1 MDLAEKKNKTEIY
14 PERRTGP
21 YSHTKTIPN
30 ISEKGHFSYS
40 SPI

>member
-1 MDLAEKKNKTEIY
+1 MDLAEKENKLKYTQREGQVLTLY
-14 PERRTGP
+14 
-21 YSHTKTIPN
+21 TKTIPN